1 MKRLGPVHT
10 LAAGAAT
17 AVALGALSVITTPA
31 ARNVD
36 AGDVP
41 VEAVGTAP
49 QARAASR
56 TPAAPQATP
65 EATRTARPTPAKAD
79 YAGRVRGNGG
89 LIAISVRDGKAIG
102 YFCDGRTEA
111 WLRGRAADGRVLL
124 SGPGG
129 ASVVARL
136 GGGRASGE
144 LEFGGRRWDFGA
156 PTVKKPSGL
165 YRASAVVR
173 GAKVRA
179 GWIYLDDGS
188 RVGLTLVDGAPADVA
203 IPEPGGNATVN
214 GQVVDPKDVD
224 EFIGEF

>member
-17 AVALGALSVITTPA
+17 AVVLGALSVITTPA

-36 AGDVP
+36 ARDVP
-41 VEAVGTAP
+41 AEAVAT
-49 QARAASR
+49 ASR
-56 TPAAPQATP
+56 TPAAPRARATP
-65 EATRTARPTPAKAD
+65 EATGTAGPTPAKAD
-79 YAGRVRGNGG
+79 YAGRVKGNGG
-89 LIAISVRDGKAIG
+89 LIAISVRDGKAIA
-102 YFCDGRTEA
+102 YFCDGRVEA
-111 WLRGRAADGRVLL
+111 WLRGRAADGRVVL

-136 GGGRASGE
+136 GRGRAAGE

-188 RVGLTLVDGAPADVA
+188 RVGLTLVDGEPADVA
-203 IPEPGGNATVN
+203 IPEPGGNAAVN
-214 GQVVDPKDVD
+214 GQVVEPEDVD

>member
-31 ARNVD
+31 AQD
-36 AGDVP
+36 AG
-41 VEAVGTAP
+41 
-49 QARAASR
+49 ARDASANAAAAS
-56 TPAAPQATP
+56 PAPATP
-65 EATRTARPTPAKAD
+65 EATRASGATETARPTPAKAD
-79 YAGRVRGNGG
+79 YAGRVKGNGG
-89 LIAISVRDGKAIG
+89 LIAISVRDGRAIA
-102 YFCDGRTEA
+102 YFCDGRIES
-111 WLRGRAADGRVLL
+111 WLKGRAADGRVTL
-124 SGPGG
+124 SGRGG

-136 GGGRASGE
+136 GGGGAAGE
-144 LEFGGRRWDFGA
+144 LRFGGRRWDFGA

-165 YRASAVVR
+165 YRASAIVR

-188 RVGLTLVDGAPADVA
+188 RVGLTLVDGSPADVA
-203 IPEPGGNATVN
+203 IPEPGENATVN
-214 GQVVDPKDVD
+214 GQEVDPKDVD